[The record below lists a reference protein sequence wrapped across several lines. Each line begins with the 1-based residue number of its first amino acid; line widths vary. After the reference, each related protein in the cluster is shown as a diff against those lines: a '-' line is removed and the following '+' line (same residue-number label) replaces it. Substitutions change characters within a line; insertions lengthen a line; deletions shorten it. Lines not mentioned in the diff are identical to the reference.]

1 MKMAVFFD
9 AVWAG
14 LDCPQVF
21 EKTHAEKG
29 ARQLQTYYNKLKVTK
44 TVFKAK

>member
-14 LDCPQVF
+14 LGTGDETRISDGRHMLIF
-21 EKTHAEKG
+21 RDILFYST
-29 ARQLQTYYNKLKVTK
+29 
-44 TVFKAK
+44 